1 MRRLSVTPR
10 QNWPAIVESQGM
22 LYHSIDDV
30 PYWDEGVCYE
40 FTSREIDQL
49 EAATLELNRI
59 CLKAVQHVLDE
70 NRLEQFLIPDAFHDY
85 VRASWNDD
93 DPTIYGRFDLCF
105 DGRSPP
111 KMLEFN
117 ADTPTGVIESAVI
130 QWHWLKD
137 LYPTRDQFNSLH
149 EKLIGAW
156 TWLRRNSDLGSQ
168 TLYFAGLEA
177 ELEDFMNVNYL
188 RDSAIQ
194 AGWKTEF
201 IDMSQIGWHDMRRR
215 FLDLND
221 QPIDLCFKLYPW
233 EWLQR
238 ESFGENI
245 LFTRTQ
251 WIEPAWKC
259 LLSNKAILPILW
271 ELFPGHENLLEASF
285 EPLASG
291 EYVAKPI
298 FSREGANIR
307 WFRNHEEHFA
317 TDGPYDGPSVYQEV
331 CELPNFDGFHPCL
344 GSWIVGDEAAG
355 MGIRE
360 DETLV
365 TGNLSRFVPHY
376 F

>member
-10 QNWPAIVESQGM
+10 RNWPAIVESQGM

-40 FTSREIDQL
+40 FSSREIDCL

-59 CLKAVQHVLDE
+59 CLEAVQHVLDDE
-70 NRLEQFLIPDAFHDY
+70 RLDQFLIPDAFHDF
-85 VRASWNDD
+85 VRASWDNDQ
-93 DPTIYGRFDLCF
+93 PTIYGRFDLCY
-105 DGRSPP
+105 DGQSPP

-117 ADTPTGVIESAVI
+117 ADTPTGLIESAVI

-137 LYPTRDQFNSLH
+137 TRPTRDQFNSLH
-149 EKLIGAW
+149 EKLINAW
-156 TWLRRNSDLGSQ
+156 TWLRRNSKQGSE
-168 TLYFAGLEA
+168 TLYFAAVES
-177 ELEDFMNVNYL
+177 EIEDLMNVSYL
-188 RDSAIQ
+188 RDTAMQ
-194 AGWKTEF
+194 AGWQTEF

-215 FLDLND
+215 FMDLND

-238 ESFGENI
+238 EGFAES
-245 LFTRTQ
+245 LLMTRTQ

-259 LLSNKAILPILW
+259 ILSNKAILPILW
-271 ELFPGHENLLEASF
+271 ELFPDHENLLEASF
-285 EPLASG
+285 EPLVSG
-291 EYVAKPI
+291 NYVAKPI

-307 WFRNHEEHFA
+307 FFHSHQEEFS
-317 TDGPYDGPSVYQEV
+317 TDGPYDGASVYQAM
-331 CELPNFDGFHPCL
+331 CELPNFDGFRPCL

-355 MGIRE
+355 LGIRE